1 MSSEPSVQNVDF
13 IKDIKEIKTRKVWL
27 QICTFSF
34 KHRFLAFQEHKE
46 TNHGKERGVKHSHP
60 QCQQKEEEVYQGIK
74 HKINT
79 FIILSLQDQ
88 IAFYNTFPTMTDR
101 FTDQSVFDKYRL

>member
-27 QICTFSF
+27 QICTFSL
-34 KHRFLAFQEHKE
+34 KHLFLAFQEHKE

-60 QCQQKEEEVYQGIK
+60 QCQQKEEAVYQGIK

>member
-60 QCQQKEEEVYQGIK
+60 QCEQKEEAVYQGVK
-74 HKINT
+74 HKINI
-79 FIILSLQDQ
+79 FIIVSSQKQLHSKTPFQQ
-88 IAFYNTFPTMTDR
+88 
-101 FTDQSVFDKYRL
+101 